1 MRSDRNVFAWLQLVR
16 LPNVF
21 TAVADVAMG
30 YLVTNGELEPRRD
43 FASLVVTS
51 CLLYLSGVVLNDAF
65 DAPVDTVEQPGR
77 PIPSGRVSRETAAV
91 VGWSLLISGVL
102 VAWSLSWRVNDW
114 RPGAVASLLAICIL
128 LYDGGLKRTRLG
140 PMVMGECRLLN
151 VLLGMSLMVVPWFKR
166 EVLIALGIGIYIMG
180 VTMFARTDAHESSRR
195 QLIKGMAVLLAG
207 MAILAGVPAL
217 THDRPPIAVSQ
228 TGWYLLWAALGLIIA
243 RRCLMAVFEPSPQR
257 VQAAVRHCVHSI
269 IVLDAAVCVGYAS
282 PYWGF
287 AVLLLLFPTMI
298 LTMWLNAT

>member
-1 MRSDRNVFAWLQLVR
+1 MKVRAVAWLQLVR

-65 DAPVDTVEQPGR
+65 DAPVDAVEQPGR
-77 PIPSGRVSRETAAV
+77 PIPSGQVSRETAAV

-195 QLIKGMAVLLAG
+195 QLLKGMIVLLAG

-217 THDRPPIAVSQ
+217 THGRPPIAVSQ
-228 TGWYLLWAALGLIIA
+228 TGWYLLWSALGLIIA
-243 RRCLMAVFEPSPQR
+243 RRCVMAVFEPSPQR